1 MAMMFAS
8 VKPTLEKAQA
18 TTDAS
23 DRIARETAQ
32 SFIRVTM
39 FTFIREPL
47 GR

>member
-1 MAMMFAS
+1 MIFAS

-18 TTDAS
+18 TTEAS
-23 DRIARETAQ
+23 DRITREPVQ

-39 FTFIREPL
+39 STFARDPL